1 MDFYDASAP
10 APKTERSSADLLR
23 RMQSDDA
30 DRRLF
35 ALFEE
40 IDTMIGEGRERDRE
54 AGLDP
59 AITARLDAIAGADDA
74 PYEFRV
80 LHRRVHE
87 RTLTWEEF
95 WLAPEE
101 EPGGHRLINEAMKAE
116 GAELATLLRA
126 VDDEPP
132 PETGVLSG
140 SR

>member
-10 APKTERSSADLLR
+10 APRKETSSADLLR

-35 ALFEE
+35 ALFDE
-40 IDTMIGEGRERDRE
+40 IDTMIDEGRERDAE

-59 AITARLDAIAGADDA
+59 AIAARLDAIAGADDA

-80 LHRRVHE
+80 LHRRVDE
-87 RTLTWEEF
+87 GTLTWQEF
-95 WLAPEE
+95 WLAPQD
-101 EPGGHRLINEAMKAE
+101 EPGGHDLIHQAMKAE

-126 VDDEPP
+126 IDEEPP
-132 PETGVLSG
+132 PETGVLG
-140 SR
+140 R

>member
-10 APKTERSSADLLR
+10 APKKEEASADLLR
-23 RMQSDDA
+23 RLQSDDA

-35 ALFEE
+35 ALFDE
-40 IDTMIGEGRERDRE
+40 IDTMIEEGRERDRE

-59 AITARLDAIAGADDA
+59 AIAARLDAIAGADDA

-80 LHRRVHE
+80 LHRRVQE

-95 WLAPEE
+95 WLAPED
-101 EPGGHRLINEAMKAE
+101 EPGGHHLINVAMKAE

-126 VDDEPP
+126 IDDEPP
-132 PETGVLSG
+132 PETGVLG
-140 SR
+140 R